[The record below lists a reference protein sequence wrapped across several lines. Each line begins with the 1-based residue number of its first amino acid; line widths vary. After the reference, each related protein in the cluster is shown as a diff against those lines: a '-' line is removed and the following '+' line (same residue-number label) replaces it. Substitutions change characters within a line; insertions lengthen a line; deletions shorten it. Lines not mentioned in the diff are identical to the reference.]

1 MTTFFLPSVD
11 AVAIEEQAS
20 DRDFYPHQS
29 SFLNRGTTRTQKHAR
44 EQEKEIES
52 VCLRGLSESFII
64 TVFVISEICT
74 GTVSLILK
82 VP

>member
-52 VCLRGLSESFII
+52 VSQSHSF
-64 TVFVISEICT
+64 FVISEICT
-74 GTVSLILK
+74 GTVSLIILK

>member
-20 DRDFYPHQS
+20 DRDFFPHQS
-29 SFLNRGTTRTQKHAR
+29 SLLNRGTTRTQKHHAR

-52 VCLRGLSESFII
+52 VSQSHSL
-64 TVFVISEICT
+64 FVISEICT
-74 GTVSLILK
+74 QVLYL
-82 VP
+82 